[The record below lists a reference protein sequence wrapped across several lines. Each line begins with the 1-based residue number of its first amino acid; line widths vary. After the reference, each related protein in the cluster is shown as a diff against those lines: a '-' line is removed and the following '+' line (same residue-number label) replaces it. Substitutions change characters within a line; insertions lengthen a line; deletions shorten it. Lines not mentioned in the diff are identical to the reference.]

1 MLHILGITLQHHTM
15 QILFSYVSL
24 RCFGEQACLVL
35 VAANDHVFSS
45 HECEH
50 CAGIG
55 GGGGVQVALTSEEM
69 ESIGRLEAMGFDRNM
84 CIEAFLACDKNEA
97 LAANFLLES
106 SAEDMM

>member
-1 MLHILGITLQHHTM
+1 
-15 QILFSYVSL
+15 
-24 RCFGEQACLVL
+24 
-35 VAANDHVFSS
+35 
-45 HECEH
+45 
-50 CAGIG
+50 
-55 GGGGVQVALTSEEM
+55 M

>member
-1 MLHILGITLQHHTM
+1 M
-15 QILFSYVSL
+15 
-24 RCFGEQACLVL
+24 L
-35 VAANDHVFSS
+35 VAAKDHVFSS

>member
-1 MLHILGITLQHHTM
+1 MQCGHAHRTCCRTYCSVHVGLG
-15 QILFSYVSL
+15 
-24 RCFGEQACLVL
+24 
-35 VAANDHVFSS
+35 
-45 HECEH
+45 
-50 CAGIG
+50 G
-55 GGGGVQVALTSEEM
+55 GGGGVQIALTPEEM